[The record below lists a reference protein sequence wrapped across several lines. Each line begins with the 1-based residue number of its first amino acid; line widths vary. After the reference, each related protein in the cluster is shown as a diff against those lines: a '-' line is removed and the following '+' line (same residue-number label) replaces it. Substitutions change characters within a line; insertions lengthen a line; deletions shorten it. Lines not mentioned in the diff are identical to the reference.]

1 MNFHLP
7 TTMAG
12 VRIQG
17 DPNSQSWVT
26 KFMVKFSND
35 GQRWTPY
42 YQSFAVEPKMFD
54 GNTDK
59 DTMVSVFFD
68 REITAR
74 YLRIV
79 PQAWHGRIALRFEVL
94 ECPTPTGKSCE
105 VKFKFTRQQL
115 PFLLHVQESSR
126 RGCSVKIEF
135 LVI

>member
-1 MNFHLP
+1 
-7 TTMAG
+7 
-12 VRIQG
+12 
-17 DPNSQSWVT
+17 
-26 KFMVKFSND
+26 
-35 GQRWTPY
+35 
-42 YQSFAVEPKMFD
+42 MFD

-105 VKFKFTRQQL
+105 VKFKCTCQQL
-115 PFLLHVQESSR
+115 PFLFGESSR
-126 RGCSVKIEF
+126 KGCSVKVEF
-135 LVI
+135 LVIK